1 MAAYTNRYEI
11 KYLVE
16 TARIPELRQTL
27 GGFFECD
34 PNNGPQGAYVNYS
47 IYFDSPYYRFYGEK
61 REGELIRIKP
71 RIRLYRPSPSAPP
84 SAIYLELKARY
95 DRIIEKRRVQIDT
108 DLARR
113 LLAPGPLSLSPRELE
128 NSVLAEFNYLSDRFA
143 LSPVVTVVY
152 YRTALNGRF
161 QHDLRMTFDEELH
174 GSMSTTMDVP
184 SDSLLEVVPPTH
196 FILELKYNHKISGLL
211 LHKLR
216 SLGLEQHTLSK
227 FALAMEKSHDQ
238 MRANFLMAG

>member
-1 MAAYTNRYEI
+1 MAAFTNRYEI
-11 KYLVE
+11 KYFVE
-16 TARIPELRQTL
+16 TALIPELRRTI
-27 GGFFECD
+27 GGFFESD
-34 PNNGPQGAYVNYS
+34 PNGGPRGAYVNYS

-71 RIRLYRPSPSAPP
+71 RIRLYRSTPTAPP
-84 SAIYLELKARY
+84 SAIYLELKARH
-95 DRIIEKRRVQIDT
+95 DRIVEKRRVQIDA

-113 LLAPGPLSLSPRELE
+113 LLSIGPLHLTPRELE

-143 LSPVVTVVY
+143 LGPVVTVVY

-184 SDSLLEVVPPTH
+184 PGELLEVVPPSH
-196 FILELKYNHKISGLL
+196 FILELKYNNKISELL
-211 LHKLR
+211 LGKLR
-216 SLGLEQHTLSK
+216 SLGLEQQTFSK
-227 FALAMEKSHDQ
+227 FALSMEKSHDH
-238 MRANFLMAG
+238 MRANFLTAG

>member
-1 MAAYTNRYEI
+1 MVAFTNRYEI

-16 TARIPELRQTL
+16 TAQIPELRQTL
-27 GGFFECD
+27 GGYFECD
-34 PNNGPQGAYVNYS
+34 PNGGPQGAYVNYS

-71 RIRLYRPSPSAPP
+71 RIRLYRSTPTAPP
-84 SAIYLELKARY
+84 SAIYLELKDRY
-95 DRIIEKRRVQIDT
+95 DRIVEKRRVQIDAG
-108 DLARR
+108 LARR
-113 LLAPGPLSLSPRELE
+113 LLAPGPLNLSPRELE

-152 YRTALNGRF
+152 FRTAFNGRF

-174 GSMSTTMDVP
+174 CSMSTTMAVP
-184 SDSLLEVVPPTH
+184 PGSLLEVVPPTH
-196 FILELKYNHKISGLL
+196 FIMELKYNGKISGLL
-211 LHKLR
+211 MDKLR
-216 SLGLEQHTLSK
+216 CLGLEQQTLSK

-238 MRANFLMAG
+238 MRTSFLTAS